1 MAILLIILKI
11 LLIIL
16 LVVLGIGLL
25 VLMLPVG
32 AEVSYI
38 DGKLTYKVKFSVLN
52 VLDSDGKGLI
62 GWLKNRKKKP
72 GKPKKPKKVKPVK
85 AKKDKKKKSTIN
97 DDDYLEDFDFEADD
111 TSITLPTEDTSVE
124 IGSAEAEEEETAEQ
138 EKKESTVIADASEK
152 EDVFDDEDEEDASE
166 DDNKRSLADWAEL
179 GMGIWESAQRPLL
192 KIFKGFHFKD
202 LYIDFVIADEDAYD
216 CALKYGKYSGM
227 VYNIIAFLSTLFTVR
242 LKTVDV
248 GCGFGL
254 SKGKWDISCKM
265 FFRAGT
271 AVIAGLW
278 FLITYLTHTFIPDK
292 IRKIRRKKSAARQK

>member
-16 LVVLGIGLL
+16 LAVLGIVLL
-25 VLMLPVG
+25 VLIMPVG
-32 AEVSYI
+32 GEVSYI
-38 DGKLTYKVKFSVLN
+38 DGKLTYKVRLWMLN
-52 VLDSDGKGLI
+52 VMDSDGGGVI
-62 GWLKNRKKKP
+62 GWLKKRKK
-72 GKPKKPKKVKPVK
+72 KPKKPKPAKPV
-85 AKKDKKKKSTIN
+85 KDKKKKKTTV
-97 DDDYLEDFDFEADD
+97 DDDAYLDDFDFDADD
-111 TSITLPTEDTSVE
+111 ADF
-124 IGSAEAEEEETAEQ
+124 EETAVVDVNSNAEVS
-138 EKKESTVIADASEK
+138 ESVSSEAETQSENDGK
-152 EDVFDDEDEEDASE
+152 SENTEVAVMEDEEELPDN
-166 DDNKRSLADWAEL
+166 DDKRSLGDWAEL
-179 GMGIWESAQRPLL
+179 GIGIWESAQRPLL

-227 VYNIIAFLSTLFTVR
+227 IYNIIAFMSTLFTVR

-254 SKGKWDISCKM
+254 KKGKWDISCKV

-278 FLITYLTHTFIPDK
+278 FLITYLTRTFIPDK
-292 IRKIRRKKSAARQK
+292 IRKFKRKKQPQGRSEV

>member
-16 LVVLGIGLL
+16 LAVLGIVLL
-25 VLMLPVG
+25 VLIMPVG
-32 AEVSYI
+32 GEVSYI
-38 DGKLTYKVKFSVLN
+38 DGKLTYKFRLWMLN
-52 VLDSDGKGLI
+52 VMDSDGGGVI
-62 GWLKNRKKKP
+62 GWLKKRKK
-72 GKPKKPKKVKPVK
+72 KPKKPKPPKPV
-85 AKKDKKKKSTIN
+85 KDKKKKKTTV
-97 DDDYLEDFDFEADD
+97 DDDAYLDDFDFDVDDADFEETAVVD
-111 TSITLPTEDTSVE
+111 VNSDAEVSENV
-124 IGSAEAEEEETAEQ
+124 SAEAETQ
-138 EKKESTVIADASEK
+138 SENDGK
-152 EDVFDDEDEEDASE
+152 SENTEVAVMEDEEELPDN
-166 DDNKRSLADWAEL
+166 DDKRSLGDWAEL
-179 GMGIWESAQRPLL
+179 GIGIWESAQRPLL

-227 VYNIIAFLSTLFTVR
+227 IYNIIAFMSTLFTVR

-254 SKGKWDISCKM
+254 KKGKWDISCKV

-278 FLITYLTHTFIPDK
+278 FLITYLTRTFIPDK
-292 IRKIRRKKSAARQK
+292 IRKFKRKKQPQGRSEV

>member
-16 LVVLGIGLL
+16 LVVLGIVLL
-25 VLMLPVG
+25 VLIMPVG

-38 DGKLTYKVKFSVLN
+38 DGKLTYKVRLWLLN
-52 VLDSDGKGLI
+52 VMDSDGGGVV
-62 GWLKNRKKKP
+62 GWLKKRKK
-72 GKPKKPKKVKPVK
+72 KPKKPKKPKPVK
-85 AKKDKKKKSTIN
+85 EKKQKKKKKSAV
-97 DDDYLEDFDFEADD
+97 DDEAYLEDFDFDSDDFDESADEAVPE
-111 TSITLPTEDTSVE
+111 TVA
-124 IGSAEAEEEETAEQ
+124 AETVSETVEEEKPDIPQETSAAP
-138 EKKESTVIADASEK
+138 V
-152 EDVFDDEDEEDASE
+152 EDKSDEEEDGLTDEDE
-166 DDNKRSLADWAEL
+166 KRSLSDWAEL
-179 GMGIWESAQRPLL
+179 GIGVWESAQRPLL
-192 KIFKGFHFKD
+192 KIFKGFHFKN

-227 VYNIIAFLSTLFTVR
+227 IYNIIAFMSTLFTVR

-254 SKGKWDISCKM
+254 KKGKWDISCSI

-278 FLITYLTHTFIPDK
+278 FLITYLTRTFIPE
-292 IRKIRRKKSAARQK
+292 KIRRFKRKKQRKSEV

>member
-16 LVVLGIGLL
+16 LAVLGIVLL
-25 VLMLPVG
+25 VLIMPVG
-32 AEVSYI
+32 GEVSYI
-38 DGKLTYKVKFSVLN
+38 DGKLTYKFRLWMLN
-52 VLDSDGKGLI
+52 VMDSDGGGVI
-62 GWLKNRKKKP
+62 GWLKKRKK
-72 GKPKKPKKVKPVK
+72 KPKKPKPPKPV
-85 AKKDKKKKSTIN
+85 KDKKKKKTTV
-97 DDDYLEDFDFEADD
+97 DDDAYLDDFDFDVDDADFEETAVVD
-111 TSITLPTEDTSVE
+111 VNSDAEVSE
-124 IGSAEAEEEETAEQ
+124 SASAEAETQ
-138 EKKESTVIADASEK
+138 SENDGK
-152 EDVFDDEDEEDASE
+152 SENTEVAVMEDEEELPDN
-166 DDNKRSLADWAEL
+166 DDKRSLGDWAEL
-179 GMGIWESAQRPLL
+179 GIGIWESAQRPLL

-227 VYNIIAFLSTLFTVR
+227 IYNIIAFMSTLFTVR

-254 SKGKWDISCKM
+254 QKGKWDISCKV

-278 FLITYLTHTFIPDK
+278 FLITYLTRTFIPDK
-292 IRKIRRKKSAARQK
+292 IRKFKRKKQPQGRSEV

>member
-16 LVVLGIGLL
+16 LAVLGIVLL
-25 VLMLPVG
+25 VLIMPVG
-32 AEVSYI
+32 GEVSYI
-38 DGKLTYKVKFSVLN
+38 DGKLTYKFRLWMLN
-52 VLDSDGKGLI
+52 VMDSDGGGVI
-62 GWLKNRKKKP
+62 GWLKKRKK
-72 GKPKKPKKVKPVK
+72 KPKKPKPAKPV
-85 AKKDKKKKSTIN
+85 KDKKKKKTTV
-97 DDDYLEDFDFEADD
+97 DDDAHLDDFDFDADD
-111 TSITLPTEDTSVE
+111 ADFEETAVVDVNSNAEVSESV
-124 IGSAEAEEEETAEQ
+124 SAEAETQ
-138 EKKESTVIADASEK
+138 SENDGK
-152 EDVFDDEDEEDASE
+152 SENTEVAVMEDEEELPDN
-166 DDNKRSLADWAEL
+166 DDKRSLADWAEL
-179 GMGIWESAQRPLL
+179 GIGIWESAQRPLL

-227 VYNIIAFLSTLFTVR
+227 IYNIIAFMSTLFTVR

-254 SKGKWDISCKM
+254 KKGTWGMSCKV

-278 FLITYLTHTFIPDK
+278 FLITYLTRTFIPDK
-292 IRKIRRKKSAARQK
+292 IRKFKRKKQPQGRSEV

>member
-16 LVVLGIGLL
+16 LAVLGIVLL
-25 VLMLPVG
+25 VLIMPVG
-32 AEVSYI
+32 GEVSYI
-38 DGKLTYKVKFSVLN
+38 DGKLTYKVRLWMLN
-52 VLDSDGKGLI
+52 VMDSDGGGVI
-62 GWLKNRKKKP
+62 GWLKKRKK
-72 GKPKKPKKVKPVK
+72 KPKKPKPPKPV
-85 AKKDKKKKSTIN
+85 KDKKKKKTTV
-97 DDDYLEDFDFEADD
+97 DDDAYLDDFDFDADD
-111 TSITLPTEDTSVE
+111 ADFEETAVVDVNSNTEVSESV
-124 IGSAEAEEEETAEQ
+124 SAEAETQ
-138 EKKESTVIADASEK
+138 SENDGK
-152 EDVFDDEDEEDASE
+152 SENTEVAVMEDEEELPDN
-166 DDNKRSLADWAEL
+166 DDKRSLGDWAEL
-179 GMGIWESAQRPLL
+179 GIGIWESAQRPLL